1 MEKKINLTEGNI
13 LNILIKLAIPIMGT
27 SFIQTAYSLVNMIYL
42 GRLNSRA
49 VAAVGTASFFIWLAN
64 SIIFIP
70 KTGAEIGISQSVGR
84 KNISH
89 VKAYIK
95 NTVQLSIILGAL
107 YALVLIIF
115 RSELIDFFRLGDSY
129 IFKMATTYLLIQA
142 LFINFYFINP
152 VLTGIFNG
160 YGDSRTPFKIN
171 TLGLIINMILDPIFI
186 FGLGPFPRLEVVGAA
201 ISTVIAQ
208 IIVTSIFLYNIKKSN
223 FFEGVNLLKKLDW
236 KFIRNIFKFGLP
248 VALQN
253 GLFCIFAMIIARVIA
268 GFGEI
273 PIAVQKVG
281 SQIEALSWM
290 TAGGFATAISAFI
303 GQNYGAEK
311 WERIRKGYFTALFV
325 VSIIG
330 VLVSALLIF
339 AGGPIFALFIPDKQV
354 IPYGIDYLKIL
365 GYSQLFMCLEI
376 TTAGAFNGLGK
387 TVPPAMIS
395 IIFTG
400 ARVPAAIY
408 LSDPHRLG
416 LNGVWWSISISSVFK
431 GVLLTI
437 IFILYLKKKY
447 QQKNKCMLKK
457 VII

>member
-13 LNILIKLAIPIMGT
+13 LSILIKLAIPIMGT

-49 VAAVGTASFFIWLAN
+49 VAAVGTASFFMWLAN

-70 KTGAEIGISQSVGR
+70 KTGAEIGVSQSIGR
-84 KNISH
+84 RNKSH

-95 NTVQLSIILGAL
+95 NTVQLDIILGLL
-107 YALVLIIF
+107 YALTLIIF
-115 RSELIDFFRLGDSY
+115 RKELIDFFRLGDSY
-129 IFKMATTYLLIQA
+129 VFKMATTYLLIQA
-142 LFINFYFINP
+142 LFMNFYFINP

-171 TLGLIINMILDPIFI
+171 TVGLIINMILDPIFI
-186 FGLGPFPRLEVVGAA
+186 FGLGPFPRMEVVGAA

-208 IIVTSIFLYNIKKSN
+208 IIVTGIFLYKIKKLN
-223 FFEGVNLLKKLDW
+223 FFKDVNLFKKPDW

-253 GLFCIFAMIIARVIA
+253 GLFCIFAMIIARIIA

-281 SQIEALSWM
+281 SQIESLSWM
-290 TAGGFATAISAFI
+290 TADGFAIAVSAFV

-311 WERIRKGYFTALFV
+311 WDRIKKGYFTALFI

-330 VLVSALLIF
+330 VSVSALLIF
-339 AGGPIFALFIPDKQV
+339 AGGPVFSLFIPDKQV
-354 IPYGIDYLKIL
+354 IPYGRDYLRIL

-376 TTAGAFNGLGK
+376 TTSGAFNGLGK
-387 TVPPAMIS
+387 TIPPAIIG

-408 LSDPHRLG
+408 LSQPHRLG
-416 LNGVWWSISISSVFK
+416 LNGVWWSISISSIFK
-431 GVLLTI
+431 GVVLTT
-437 IFILYLKKKY
+437 IFIVYLKKRY
-447 QQKNKCMLKK
+447 QQNNQLMLKK
-457 VII
+457 VSI

>member
-447 QQKNKCMLKK
+447 QQKNQCMLKK